1 MSLILSCR
9 LYNEN
14 LGLRVA
20 LPVKW
25 NIVHHPQRTPSC
37 LSPVKHTTAQRRVRA
52 ASTVVH
58 REGESLKYPPCLSGC
73 RVVSRRR
80 GRGGSPHPGLD
91 PRAHPCL
98 RARAPGHRVPG
109 RPVLTARLRA
119 FRRAFLCSA
128 SLPEHFPA
136 CLALGLFLRL
146 RWVSGRRPS
155 LGRRPS
161 VPGTKEA
168 R

>member
-37 LSPVKHTTAQRRVRA
+37 LSPVKHTTTQRRVRA
-52 ASTVVH
+52 ASTVVP

-80 GRGGSPHPGLD
+80 GRGGSPTPDWIPARTTASAPAHRATGSQGAPSS
-91 PRAHPCL
+91 PRVS
-98 RARAPGHRVPG
+98 APFVVP
-109 RPVLTARLRA
+109 
-119 FRRAFLCSA
+119 FSA
-128 SLPEHFPA
+128 APLPEHFPA